1 MSTRVLDGNL
11 FKTLVANGCQSL
23 INDIDR
29 INALNVFPVPDGDTG
44 TNMKM
49 TIEGGVK
56 ALVSVNASSIG
67 EMSKKLSRAMTM
79 SARGNSGVILSQF
92 FKGIS
97 LGLDGKETVDSK
109 ELAAAF
115 DAGVK
120 QAYKVV
126 QKPTEGTM
134 LTVMREATEVANAHA
149 NEFESIEDF
158 FTCFIKEAHASLDR
172 TPELLPVL
180 KDAGV
185 IDSGGAGYNRIIE
198 GMISALD
205 GDILVAQEKLE
216 QEAKQGSVGHFDA
229 DSELEFGYCTEFIL
243 QLQNSKVN
251 IEKFD
256 IKVIVDFLETLGD
269 SIVAFKDDDIVKV
282 HVHTF
287 TPGKVI
293 NFCQQFGEYVTFKM
307 ENMSVQHSE
316 LETTSAVVFKEK
328 VHQKFAVVAVSS
340 GEGITEAF
348 KSMGCDE
355 IVSGGQ
361 TMNPSSED
369 FINAFK
375 KLDAEFIY
383 VFPNNS
389 NIIMAANQAAE
400 NYDDAQVIVIPT
412 KSIAECYSA
421 LSMLDYSSD
430 DADAI
435 KEDFLMTIENVTAA
449 SVTYAIRDTELDGVS
464 IKKDDYMAI
473 VGKKIIAANPSKVEV
488 VKQLFAGVE
497 EIEYKEVTTLIY
509 GLDVTEE
516 EKQEILAFLNETYP
530 GMEVGEV
537 EGKQDIYSFIIA
549 IE

>member
-1 MSTRVLDGNL
+1 MSKLVLDGQT
-11 FKTLVANGCQSL
+11 FKTLVTNGCQSL

-44 TNMKM
+44 TNMRM

-56 ALVSVNASSIG
+56 AIAALDTNSIS

-92 FKGIS
+92 FKGLS
-97 LGLDGKETVDSK
+97 LGLENKDTVNAQ
-109 ELAAAF
+109 ELALAF
-115 DAGVK
+115 DCGVK

-134 LTVMREATEVANAHA
+134 LTVMREATEVSNANAA
-149 NEFESIEDF
+149 SFETIEDF
-158 FTCFIKEAHASLDR
+158 FACFIKEAHASLDR

-180 KDAGV
+180 KEAGV

-205 GDILVAQEKLE
+205 GNILVQQEKYE
-216 QEAKQGSVGHFDA
+216 QEAKASMGHFDA
-229 DSELEFGYCTEFIL
+229 DSVLEFGYCTEFIL

-251 IEKFD
+251 VETFD
-256 IKVIVDFLETLGD
+256 ISIIVNFLETLGD
-269 SIVAFKDDDIVKV
+269 SIVAFKDEDIVKV

-293 NFCQQFGEYVTFKM
+293 DFCQQFGEYVTFKM

-316 LETTSAVVFKEK
+316 LSETHEDSKREHK
-328 VHQKFAVVAVSS
+328 KFAVVAVSS
-340 GEGITEAF
+340 GEGISKAF
-348 KSMGCDE
+348 TTMGCDE

-375 KLDAEFIY
+375 KLDAENII
-383 VFPNNS
+383 VFPNNG
-389 NIIMAANQAAE
+389 NIIMAARQAAE
-400 NYDDAQVIVIPT
+400 NYDDAKVVVIPT

-421 LSMLDYSSD
+421 LTMLDFSSD
-430 DADAI
+430 DLD
-435 KEDFLMTIENVTAA
+435 TIVDEFQSTIDNVTAA
-449 SVTYAIRDTELDGVS
+449 SVTYSIRDSFIDEVE

-473 VGKKIIAANPSKVEV
+473 IGKKIVAANQSKIEV
-488 VKQLFAGVE
+488 VKELFAKVE
-497 EIEYKEVTTLIY
+497 DIRWKEVVTLIY
-509 GLDVTEE
+509 GIDVTEE
-516 EKQEILAFLNETYP
+516 EKQEVVEYLNATYP
-530 GMEVGEV
+530 DLEIGELD
-537 EGKQDIYSFIIA
+537 GKQDIYSFIIS

>member
-1 MSTRVLDGNL
+1 MSTKVLDGAL
-11 FKTLVANGCQSL
+11 FKTLVANGCQNL

-56 ALVSVNASSIG
+56 AIISNDSSSIS
-67 EMSKKLSRAMTM
+67 ETAKKLSKAMTM

-92 FKGIS
+92 FKGLS
-97 LGLDGKETVDSK
+97 LGLEEKETVDAK
-109 ELAAAF
+109 ELAFAF
-115 DAGVK
+115 TSGVR
-120 QAYKVV
+120 QAYQVV

-134 LTVMREATEVANAHA
+134 LTVMREASQVAENSAKD
-149 NEFESIEDF
+149 FTSIEDF
-158 FTCFIKEAHASLDR
+158 FACFIKEAHASLDR

-180 KDAGV
+180 KEAGV

-216 QEAKQGSVGHFDA
+216 QEAKQTQTGHFDA
-229 DSELEFGYCTEFIL
+229 DSVLEFGYCTEFIL
-243 QLQNSKVN
+243 QLQNSKVDIAN
-251 IEKFD
+251 FD
-256 IKVIVDFLETLGD
+256 IKVIVDFLESLGD

-293 NFCQQFGEYVTFKM
+293 EFCQQFGEYVTFKM

-316 LETTSAVVFKEK
+316 IKVEETKKEHK
-328 VHQKFAVVAVSS
+328 KYAIVAVSS
-340 GEGITEAF
+340 GSGITNAF
-348 KSMGCDE
+348 ISMGCDE

-369 FINAFK
+369 FISAFK
-375 KLDAEFIY
+375 KLDAENIY

-389 NIIMAANQAAE
+389 NIIMAAKQAAE
-400 NYDDAQVIVIPT
+400 NYKDANVVVINT

-421 LSMLDYSSD
+421 LTMLDYSSD
-430 DADAI
+430 NVDEIVDN
-435 KEDFLMTIENVTAA
+435 FNMTIENVTSA
-449 SVTYAIRDTELDGVS
+449 SVTYAIRDTVVDNVE

-473 VGKKIIAANPSKVEV
+473 VGKKIVAANTDKLEV
-488 VKQLFAGVE
+488 VKQLFANVE
-497 EIEYKEVTTLIY
+497 DFEDKEVITIIY
-509 GLDVTEE
+509 GKDVSEE
-516 EKQEILAFLNETYP
+516 EKQELLSYLNETYADK
-530 GMEVGEV
+530 EFGEV
-537 EGKQDIYSFIIA
+537 DGNQDIYSFIIS

>member
-1 MSTRVLDGNL
+1 MSKLVLDGQT
-11 FKTLVANGCQSL
+11 FKTLVTNGCQSL

-44 TNMKM
+44 TNMRM

-56 ALVSVNASSIG
+56 AIAALDTNSIG

-92 FKGIS
+92 FKGLS
-97 LGLDGKETVDSK
+97 LGLENKDTVNAQ
-109 ELAAAF
+109 ELALAF
-115 DAGVK
+115 DCGVK

-134 LTVMREATEVANAHA
+134 LTVMREATEVSNANAA
-149 NEFESIEDF
+149 SFETIEDF
-158 FTCFIKEAHASLDR
+158 FACFIKEAHASLDR

-180 KDAGV
+180 KEAGV

-205 GDILVAQEKLE
+205 GNILVQQEKYE
-216 QEAKQGSVGHFDA
+216 QEAKASMGHFDA
-229 DSELEFGYCTEFIL
+229 DSVLEFGYCTEFIL

-251 IEKFD
+251 VETFD
-256 IKVIVDFLETLGD
+256 ISIIVNFLETLGD
-269 SIVAFKDDDIVKV
+269 SIVAFKDEDIVKV

-293 NFCQQFGEYVTFKM
+293 DFCQQFGEYVTFKM

-316 LETTSAVVFKEK
+316 LSETHEDPKREHK
-328 VHQKFAVVAVSS
+328 KFAIVAVSS
-340 GEGITEAF
+340 GEGISKAF
-348 KSMGCDE
+348 TTMGCDE

-375 KLDAEFIY
+375 KLNAENII
-383 VFPNNS
+383 VFPNNG
-389 NIIMAANQAAE
+389 NIIMAARQAAE
-400 NYDDAQVIVIPT
+400 NYDDAKVVVIPT

-421 LSMLDYSSD
+421 LTMLDFSSD
-430 DADAI
+430 DLD
-435 KEDFLMTIENVTAA
+435 TIVDEFQSTIDNVTAA
-449 SVTYAIRDTELDGVS
+449 SVTYSIRDSFIDEVE

-473 VGKKIIAANPSKVEV
+473 IGKKIVAANPSKIEV
-488 VKQLFAGVE
+488 VKELFAKVE
-497 EIEYKEVTTLIY
+497 DIRWKEVVTLIY
-509 GLDVTEE
+509 GIDVTEE
-516 EKQEILAFLNETYP
+516 EKQEVVEYLNATYP
-530 GMEVGEV
+530 DLEIGELD
-537 EGKQDIYSFIIA
+537 GKQDIYSFIIS